1 MCKMSVI
8 HNRENFKA
16 EGIRRRG
23 GCLSGQWP
31 GCVCLEP
38 IAKLNG
44 KDTIQFHF

>member
-16 EGIRRRG
+16 EGIRRREAA
-23 GCLSGQWP
+23 CLVN

-44 KDTIQFHF
+44 KDTIQFQ